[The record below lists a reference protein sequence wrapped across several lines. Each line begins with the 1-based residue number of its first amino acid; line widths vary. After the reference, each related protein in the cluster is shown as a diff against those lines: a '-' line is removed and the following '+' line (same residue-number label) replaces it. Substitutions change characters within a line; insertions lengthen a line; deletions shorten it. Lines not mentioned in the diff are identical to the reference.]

1 MLRSLYVQ
9 NYAIIDEVSMVFSQG
24 FNVITGETGAGKS
37 ILLGAL
43 NLIRGGRAD
52 TKVLYDQEKKC
63 IVEAI
68 FDIKPELIKK
78 IRYVTEFA
86 INTSEVKIRREI
98 SSTGRSRAFVN
109 DTNVRL
115 QDLKQ
120 ISDALLDVHNQFDT
134 MSISTPEYQLQVI
147 DAIANNKEIHQVYS
161 GLYEGYISLKSEI
174 RRLESSQSQSKQ
186 DQEFITFQLEELEKI
201 QLDGLKKEEI
211 EGEYSTLSNAE
222 DIKQI
227 LNKLNYTLSESDQNV
242 ADSLRELLKDLSQY
256 SEGAPRLLEITQSLE
271 DMIESMR
278 EIELLSNGIDD
289 SLEVSEDRILELKEI
304 IDHLGYLENKYHV
317 SDINELILIRDDY
330 RKRSVGD
337 YDVAKV
343 LAEKRKKLLEH
354 SKELKKTS
362 KSLTDSR
369 LGVVNQIVKKLEK
382 GLHDL
387 AMPNAQLI
395 IERTELADYDI
406 TGKDLMIFSFSS
418 NKGIAPQPINEVASG
433 GELSRLALSVRSMIA
448 ELFGVPTLIFDEI
461 DTGISGAVALKVGH
475 ILEDIAFSRQVICI
489 THSPQV
495 ASIAQQHFFVAKH
508 DTDVRT
514 ITQVHLL
521 DEEKR
526 TEEIAKMLSTDP
538 PSASALQN
546 ARELLGLE

>member
-9 NYAIIDEVSMVFSQG
+9 NYAIIDEVEMLFGPG

-52 TKVLYDQEKKC
+52 TKVLYDQDKKC

-68 FDIKPELIKK
+68 FIIKPEVLKK
-78 IRYVTEFA
+78 IELIDGLDINVT
-86 INTSEVKIRREI
+86 EVKIRREI

-109 DTNVRL
+109 DQNVRL

-120 ISDALLDVHNQFDT
+120 LSDTLLDIHNQFDT

-147 DAIANNKEIHQVYS
+147 DAIAENKDLFQKYS
-161 GLYEGYISLKSEI
+161 LAYEKYVSLKGEI

-201 QLDGLKKEEI
+201 KLDGLKKDDI
-211 EGEYSTLSNAE
+211 EGEFNTLSNAE

-227 LNKLNYTLSESDQNV
+227 LTKLNYTLSESDQNV

-256 SEGAPRLLEITQSLE
+256 SDGAPRLLEITQSLE

-278 EIELLSNGIDD
+278 EIEQLSNGIDD
-289 SLEVSEDRILELKEI
+289 SLEVSEDRITELKEI
-304 IDHLGYLENKYHV
+304 IDHLSFLENKYHV
-317 SDINELILIRDDY
+317 IEVRELILIRDDY
-330 RKRSVGD
+330 RKRSMGD
-337 YDVAKV
+337 YDVAQI
-343 LAEKRKKLLEH
+343 LSEKRQELDNHVKK
-354 SKELKKTS
+354 LKKTS

-369 LGVVNQIVKKLEK
+369 LRVVDKITATLEK
-382 GLHDL
+382 SLHDL
-387 AMPNAQLI
+387 AMPNAQLL
-395 IERTELADYDI
+395 IERVELSDYEI
-406 TGKDLMIFSFSS
+406 TGKDLITFSFSS

-461 DTGISGAVALKVGH
+461 DSGISGVVALKVGH

-508 DTDVRT
+508 DTDIRT

-538 PSASALQN
+538 PSPSALQN
-546 ARELLGLE
+546 ARELLGL

>member
-1 MLRSLYVQ
+1 MLQSLYVQ
-9 NYAIIDEVSMVFSQG
+9 NYAIIDEVEMLFGAG

-43 NLIRGGRAD
+43 NLIRGGRSD
-52 TKVLYDQEKKC
+52 TKVLYDQDKKC
-63 IVEAI
+63 IVEAV
-68 FDIKPELIKK
+68 FEIKK
-78 IRYVTEFA
+78 DLQKKLQG
-86 INTSEVKIRREI
+86 INELEIIGSEVKIRREI
-98 SSTGRSRAFVN
+98 SSTGRSRAYVN

-115 QDLKQ
+115 HDLKLL
-120 ISDALLDVHNQFDT
+120 SDALLDIHNQFDT
-134 MSISTPEYQLQVI
+134 MSISTPEYQLQVV
-147 DAIANNKEIHQVYS
+147 DAIADNSKIYNTYRE
-161 GLYEGYISLKSEI
+161 LYDTYVSLKSEI

-201 QLDGLKKEEI
+201 ELDGLKKEEI

-222 DIKQI
+222 EIKQI
-227 LNKLNYTLSESDQNV
+227 LTKLNFTLSESDQNV

-256 SEGAPRLLEITQSLE
+256 SEGAPRLLEITQSLD
-271 DMIESMR
+271 DMIESIR
-278 EIELLSNGIDD
+278 EIEQLSNGIDD
-289 SLEVSEDRILELKEI
+289 SLEVSEDRLTELKEV

-317 SDINELILIRDDY
+317 SEVSELIIIRDDY
-330 RKRSVGD
+330 RNRSTGD
-337 YDVAKV
+337 YDASKV
-343 LAEKRKKLLEH
+343 LAQKR
-354 SKELKKTS
+354 KELKDLLTKLTKSS
-362 KSLTDSR
+362 KSLTNSR
-369 LGVVNQIVKKLEK
+369 LKVVPQIVKKLEK
-382 GLHDL
+382 SLHDL
-387 AMPNAQLI
+387 AMPNAQLL
-395 IERTELADYDI
+395 IERSELPDYDI
-406 TGKDLMIFSFSS
+406 TGKDQITFSFSS

-508 DTDVRT
+508 DTEFRT

-538 PSASALQN
+538 PTASALQN
-546 ARELLGLE
+546 ARELLGM